1 MPQLR
6 FDGHER
12 LLDDL
17 IGDLHVQRL
26 KHTLEFCLTVIGIGY
41 VVNSARNDWHI
52 QNLEDCVFGMVFHK
66 YIELSSQYLTNK
78 MVDNAETAN
87 TENTM
92 ETFDESLDV
101 WSDHVP
107 EIGHAILEAS
117 RLY

>member
-1 MPQLR
+1 MEITAEDREELNK
-6 FDGHER
+6 
-12 LLDDL
+12 LLEISKNKIPTYVNL
-17 IGDLHVQRL
+17 I
-26 KHTLEFCLTVIGIGY
+26 
-41 VVNSARNDWHI
+41 NSARNDWHI

-92 ETFDESLDV
+92 ETFDVSLDV

-117 RLY
+117 RPY

>member
-1 MPQLR
+1 MEITAEDREELNR
-6 FDGHER
+6 FVEISKNKIPTYVN
-12 LLDDL
+12 L
-17 IGDLHVQRL
+17 I
-26 KHTLEFCLTVIGIGY
+26 
-41 VVNSARNDWHI
+41 NSVGNDWNI
-52 QNLEDCVFGMVFHK
+52 ENLEDCVFGMVFHK
-66 YIELSSQYLTNK
+66 YIELSSQYLKDK

-117 RLY
+117 KPY